1 MNAGTSRGRNARVL
15 KGLSLLYLGLVV
27 VALLLVHAESYR
39 PPVSYVSL
47 YLIASVIF
55 TEAVALL
62 LLPTRQF
69 GEGFCAVFYVLY
81 AVFLAAAAFFTGG
94 VSSELYVLF
103 FPLILAPVL
112 HGSRRVGILAQGAV
126 LVSYFLAMLPDTLEG
141 VENTDRPALVF
152 FRLAAFLLMGVF
164 ALAVGG
170 RGVADGG
177 EEGYGPDE
185 DGSELLLGSV
195 SGELE
200 ARRGVQVGVIL
211 VDPGRRVEDLN
222 LLMQRVRARIGE
234 PIMLGEGAVFGVV
247 LGGVDDQTLESAAR
261 RALAAASSLG
271 AGETRA
277 GGAIYPRDARSAN
290 DLLVAAGRALEAAF
304 EIESPSAI
312 VLAGRVMPGTG
323 SSMGAAR

>member
-1 MNAGTSRGRNARVL
+1 MRNARVL

-27 VALLLVHAESYR
+27 VALLLVHGDSYR
-39 PPVSYVSL
+39 PPVSYVPL
-47 YLIASVIF
+47 YLVVSVIF

-69 GEGFCAVFYVLY
+69 GEGFSAVCYVLY

-94 VSSELYVLF
+94 LSSELYVLF
-103 FPLILAPVL
+103 FPLILAPAL
-112 HGSRRVGILAQGAV
+112 HGSRRVGLLAQGAA

-141 VENTDRPALVF
+141 VENTDGPALVF

-164 ALAVGG
+164 ALAAGG
-170 RGVADGG
+170 RSVADGG
-177 EEGYGPDE
+177 EEGYAPDE
-185 DGSELLLGSV
+185 DGSELLLGRV

-247 LGGVDDQTLESAAR
+247 LGGVDDRTLESAAR

-312 VLAGRVMPGTG
+312 VLAGRGISGTG

>member
-27 VALLLVHAESYR
+27 AALLLVHGDSYR
-39 PPVSYVSL
+39 PPVSYVPL
-47 YLIASVIF
+47 YLIVSVIF

-69 GEGFCAVFYVLY
+69 GEGFCAVCYVLY

-103 FPLILAPVL
+103 FPLILAPAL
-112 HGSRRVGILAQGAV
+112 HGSRRVGLLAQGAA

-164 ALAVGG
+164 AFAAGG
-170 RGVADGG
+170 RSVAGG
-177 EEGYGPDE
+177 EEGYAPDE
-185 DGSELLLGSV
+185 DGSELLLGRV

-222 LLMQRVRARIGE
+222 LLMQRVRDRIGE

-312 VLAGRVMPGTG
+312 VLAGRGIPGTG